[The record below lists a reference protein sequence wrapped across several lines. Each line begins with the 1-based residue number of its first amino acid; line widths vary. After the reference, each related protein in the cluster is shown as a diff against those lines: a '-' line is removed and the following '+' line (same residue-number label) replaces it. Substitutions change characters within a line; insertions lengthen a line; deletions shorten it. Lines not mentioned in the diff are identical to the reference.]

1 MTSASTIAIAPAQPD
16 DVPAILT
23 LLSANGLPTDGF
35 EAHAANA
42 YVARR
47 DGELV
52 AAAAL
57 ESYPDGGLLRS
68 VVVSTAC
75 RGERIGQRL
84 VEHIIDLARAKR
96 LPALYLLTT
105 TAADY
110 FPKLGF
116 VATSRESVPESVR
129 QSLEFTTACPA
140 SAAVLVRAL

>member
-1 MTSASTIAIAPAQPD
+1 VSGASTIAITPARPD
-16 DVPAILT
+16 DVPAILA

-47 DGELV
+47 EGELV
-52 AAAAL
+52 GAAAL
-57 ESYPDGGLLRS
+57 ESYLDGGLLRS
-68 VVVSTAC
+68 VVVSTTY

-84 VEHIIDLARAKR
+84 VEHIVDLARAKR
-96 LPALYLLTT
+96 LPVLYLLTT

-116 VATSRESVPESVR
+116 AATSRESVPEGVR
-129 QSLEFTTACPA
+129 QSLQFTTVCPA
-140 SAAVLVRAL
+140 SAAVLMRVL